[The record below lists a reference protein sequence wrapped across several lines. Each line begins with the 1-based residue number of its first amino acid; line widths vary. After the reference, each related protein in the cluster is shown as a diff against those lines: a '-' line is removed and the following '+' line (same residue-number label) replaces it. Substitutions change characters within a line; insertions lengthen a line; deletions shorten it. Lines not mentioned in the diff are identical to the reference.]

1 MTPYPPALAIVM
13 NPHVPPSKE
22 NVPPTQKKIHLPV
35 SPKGGWVATKK
46 AVMAALA
53 LK

>member
-1 MTPYPPALAIVM
+1 MTPYPSIVTSVM
-13 NPHVPPSKE
+13 VPHVPPSKE
-22 NVPPTQKKIHLPV
+22 NVPPTQKKVHLPV

-53 LK
+53 PK